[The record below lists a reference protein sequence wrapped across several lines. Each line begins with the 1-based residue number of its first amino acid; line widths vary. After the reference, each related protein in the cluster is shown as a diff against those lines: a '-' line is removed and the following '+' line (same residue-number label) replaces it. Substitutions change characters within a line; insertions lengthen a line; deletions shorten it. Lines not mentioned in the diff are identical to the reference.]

1 MGSTHM
7 FSIQKIEKENNS
19 LRNTRNWIG
28 FSQNSSDSLSR
39 AFLQIRIECRRKFFA
54 IFLPFSV
61 LCVILLLEYMRNLF
75 PSISPLFFFLIY
87 FSTNFPLTILPLVFW
102 YFQGVYN
109 ETSGMKW
116 LKLGMMD
123 GLWIPKGR
131 GMNGVMS

>member
-1 MGSTHM
+1 M
-7 FSIQKIEKENNS
+7 FSIQNTEKENNS

-28 FSQNSSDSLSR
+28 FSQNSLDCLVSR
-39 AFLQIRIECRRKFFA
+39 ASLQILIECRGKFST

-87 FSTNFPLTILPLVFW
+87 FSTNFSLTILTLVFW

-109 ETSGMKW
+109 ESSGMKL

-123 GLWIPKGR
+123 GLWIPKGG

>member
-1 MGSTHM
+1 M
-7 FSIQKIEKENNS
+7 FSIQNIEKENNS

-28 FSQNSSDSLSR
+28 FSQNSLDFLVSR
-39 AFLQIRIECRRKFFA
+39 APLQILIECRGKFST

-87 FSTNFPLTILPLVFW
+87 FSTNFSLTILTLVFW

-109 ETSGMKW
+109 ESSGMKL

-123 GLWIPKGR
+123 GLWIPKGG

>member
-1 MGSTHM
+1 M
-7 FSIQKIEKENNS
+7 FSIQNIEKENNS

-28 FSQNSSDSLSR
+28 FSQNSLYFLVSR
-39 AFLQIRIECRRKFFA
+39 ASLQILIECRGKFST

-75 PSISPLFFFLIY
+75 PSISSLFVFLIY
-87 FSTNFPLTILPLVFW
+87 FSTNFSLTILPLVFW

-109 ETSGMKW
+109 ETSGMKL

-123 GLWIPKGR
+123 GLWIPKGG